1 MPPPSLTPSLPVC
14 YAARPGSL
22 SQDNSLHISQRLRLT
37 HVDNVRRVEERQKR
51 QRKLQRC
58 LGYCPIGQQAFLLR
72 KDAVPIG
79 KTGRPTTQT
88 RAAHV
93 RRRERGRAGTQQ
105 HTRAPIF
112 AVIQGKG
119 CLGCC
124 VEWWGTSVHQPGTRR
139 RADMG
144 GRNRCCQVRQFE
156 MGALF
161 SLSRLPSFFSLRIYL
176 LKFKAVRYTRL
187 IPCHLKKTQI
197 YQ

>member
-1 MPPPSLTPSLPVC
+1 MFGLLP
-14 YAARPGSL
+14 
-22 SQDNSLHISQRLRLT
+22 D
-37 HVDNVRRVEERQKR
+37 
-51 QRKLQRC
+51 
-58 LGYCPIGQQAFLLR
+58 
-72 KDAVPIG
+72 
-79 KTGRPTTQT
+79 
-88 RAAHV
+88 RAAGFPV
-93 RRRERGRAGTQQ
+93 AERCCPNWEDGETDNTNTDSPCQKAGKGRAGTQQ
-105 HTRAPIF
+105 HTRAPKF

-124 VEWWGTSVHQPGTRR
+124 VEWWGTSVHQPGTKR